1 MLPFTSVSDASTW
14 QQGRGARDEGRGNV
28 VIANYRDLAVWQ
40 RAMELAALVYKLTA
54 RLPREEIYGLS
65 SQLQRAAVSIPSNI
79 AEGHARES
87 TKEYLRYLLVSRGS
101 MAELETQLLLCQK
114 LRLLSEEDV
123 EHALI
128 VSDEIGRMIR
138 GLQKSLTKKL
148 NK

>member
-1 MLPFTSVSDASTW
+1 
-14 QQGRGARDEGRGNV
+14 
-28 VIANYRDLAVWQ
+28 
-40 RAMELAALVYKLTA
+40 MELAALVYRLTT
-54 RLPREEIYGLS
+54 RLPRKETYGLS

-114 LRLLSEEDV
+114 LQLLSKEDV
-123 EHALI
+123 EPALI

-148 NK
+148 IKSA

>member
-1 MLPFTSVSDASTW
+1 M
-14 QQGRGARDEGRGNV
+14 
-28 VIANYRDLAVWQ
+28 IANYRDLAVWQ

-114 LRLLSEEDV
+114 LQFISKEDV

-148 NK
+148 NKKST

>member
-1 MLPFTSVSDASTW
+1 MK
-14 QQGRGARDEGRGNV
+14 
-28 VIANYRDLAVWQ
+28 LA
-40 RAMELAALVYKLTA
+40 ELVYKLTA

-114 LRLLSEEDV
+114 LQLLSKEDV

-138 GLQKSLTKKL
+138 GLQQSLTKRLSK
-148 NK
+148 KCV

>member
-1 MLPFTSVSDASTW
+1 MVAS
-14 QQGRGARDEGRGNV
+14 
-28 VIANYRDLAVWQ
+28 YRDLTVWQ
-40 RAMELAALVYKLTA
+40 RAMELAALVYELTA
-54 RLPREEIYGLS
+54 RLPREETYGLR

-79 AEGHARES
+79 AEGHAKES

-114 LRLLSEEDV
+114 LQLLSKEDV

-138 GLQKSLTKKL
+138 GLQHSLTKRL
-148 NK
+148 NKKRV

>member
-1 MLPFTSVSDASTW
+1 M
-14 QQGRGARDEGRGNV
+14 RGEGRGNS
-28 VIANYRDLAVWQ
+28 VIASYRDLAVWQ

-54 RLPREEIYGLS
+54 RLPREETYGLG

-114 LRLLSEEDV
+114 LQFLSKEDV
-123 EHALI
+123 EHVLI

-148 NK
+148 NKKSA

>member
-1 MLPFTSVSDASTW
+1 MIAS
-14 QQGRGARDEGRGNV
+14 
-28 VIANYRDLAVWQ
+28 YRDLAVWQ

-54 RLPREEIYGLS
+54 TLPREEMYGLS

-114 LRLLSEEDV
+114 LQLLSKEDV
-123 EHALI
+123 EHTLI

-148 NK
+148 EK

>member
-1 MLPFTSVSDASTW
+1 M
-14 QQGRGARDEGRGNV
+14 
-28 VIANYRDLAVWQ
+28 IANYRDLAVWQ

-54 RLPREEIYGLS
+54 RLPREEMYGLS

-114 LRLLSEEDV
+114 LQLLSKEDV

-148 NK
+148 KSA

>member
-1 MLPFTSVSDASTW
+1 
-14 QQGRGARDEGRGNV
+14 
-28 VIANYRDLAVWQ
+28 VIASYWDLAFWQ

-54 RLPREEIYGLS
+54 GLPREEIYGLR

-101 MAELETQLLLCQK
+101 MAELETQLLLYQK
-114 LRLLSEEDV
+114 LQHLSQEDV

-138 GLQKSLTKKL
+138 GLHKSLTKKL
-148 NK
+148 NKKGA

>member
-1 MLPFTSVSDASTW
+1 
-14 QQGRGARDEGRGNV
+14 
-28 VIANYRDLAVWQ
+28 
-40 RAMELAALVYKLTA
+40 MELAALVYKLTA
-54 RLPREEIYGLS
+54 RLPREEMYGLS

-114 LRLLSEEDV
+114 LQLLSKENV

-138 GLQKSLTKKL
+138 GLQKSLTKKAISMFL
-148 NK
+148 LLRPSPLVPRPSV